1 MDRRQFIKTV
11 SIGSIGARW
20 MDPADLFALSGEK
33 APALA
38 AVTGSDYG
46 LAVSEAIKI
55 LGGIS
60 RFVSRGDV
68 VLVKPNMS
76 FDRTPDQAANTHPA
90 VVARVVELAYE
101 AGAKTVKVFDNT
113 VNDSRRSYERSGVAE
128 AARAAGAIVE
138 FTENRN
144 FKRVE
149 MNGDALGKWW
159 VHRDVLEADKLINVP
174 VAKHHTMCRL
184 TLSMKNLMGLV
195 GGPRYL
201 LHQKL
206 NIKLADMTAY
216 FKPVLNVLDGT
227 RILTANGPYG
237 GNLNDVKVLNT
248 VAASVD
254 PVAVDS
260 YGATWFGMTGDD
272 LGFVR
277 VAYERGLGEKD
288 VDRLN
293 VVEKQLS

>member
-1 MDRRQFIKTV
+1 MDRRKFIKTI
-11 SIGSIGARW
+11 SIGSIGGRW
-20 MDPADLFALSGEK
+20 MNPSDLFASSSEK
-33 APALA
+33 APTLA

-46 LAVSEAIKI
+46 LAVTEAINI
-55 LGGIS
+55 LGGIA

-101 AGAKTVKVFDNT
+101 AGAKTVKVFDNA
-113 VNDSRRSYERSGVAE
+113 VNDSERSYERSGIAE
-128 AARAAGAIVE
+128 AARAAGALVE
-138 FTENRN
+138 ITENRN
-144 FKRVE
+144 FTRVQ

-159 VHRDVLEADKLINVP
+159 VHRDVLEVDKIINVP
-174 VAKHHTMCRL
+174 VAKHHAMCRL

-201 LHQKL
+201 LHQRL
-206 NIKLADMTAY
+206 DVKLADMTAF

-237 GNLNDVKVLNT
+237 GNLKDVKVLNT

-277 VAYERGLGEKD
+277 VAHERGLGEMD
-288 VDRLN
+288 FDHVN